1 MQVSGTAGVKPT
13 GRIAYLDA
21 AKGCAIL
28 SVILSHLWI
37 PELTPFLF
45 SFHLP
50 LFFVLSGYF
59 LKREDNPRI
68 WVCKRARQ
76 ILVPFA
82 LTAGVLGLAR
92 LALLHCAGEL
102 SLSSALGVA
111 KGIMA
116 GSPSFTSS
124 VGPLWFLPALFVAQV
139 AVQASL
145 RWRFGGVLL
154 VPLAALG
161 YITQPLQWCPMSV
174 QPGLV
179 CALFVYAGYW
189 ARKADWFEYLNR
201 HRFWIL
207 PLSAVWLF
215 CVGAGDHA
223 VDLSSNHYPGGFWDV
238 LMILAAVSVVIWLC
252 RQLIRLPGVIREP
265 ILYCGRHS
273 LMILCLHS
281 LDYSLGITSGL
292 AGGALWEFLMKTA
305 WAIGSTVIFN
315 AVLSHFCR
323 PFHHRGMDINGD

>member
-45 SFHLP
+45 SFHMP
-50 LFFVLSGYF
+50 LFFILSGYF

-68 WVCKRARQ
+68 WVCKRSRQ

-116 GSPSFTSS
+116 EAQAIQAAWGPFGSCRRCSWRKLPFKRPCGGGSGAFCWC
-124 VGPLWFLPALFVAQV
+124 LWP
-139 AVQASL
+139 
-145 RWRFGGVLL
+145 R
-154 VPLAALG
+154 
-161 YITQPLQWCPMSV
+161 
-174 QPGLV
+174 
-179 CALFVYAGYW
+179 
-189 ARKADWFEYLNR
+189 
-201 HRFWIL
+201 
-207 PLSAVWLF
+207 
-215 CVGAGDHA
+215 
-223 VDLSSNHYPGGFWDV
+223 
-238 LMILAAVSVVIWLC
+238 
-252 RQLIRLPGVIREP
+252 
-265 ILYCGRHS
+265 
-273 LMILCLHS
+273 
-281 LDYSLGITSGL
+281 
-292 AGGALWEFLMKTA
+292 
-305 WAIGSTVIFN
+305 WAI
-315 AVLSHFCR
+315 ALSRCSGA
-323 PFHHRGMDINGD
+323 P